1 MCIIS
6 SHVYLKRLIY
16 LHKHSL
22 FMHGIS
28 VEGEKRNQYMWGRHQ
43 ATRDQDGNTDFLHS
57 AWSFEPHNTFQ
68 LYFFKKSIYYLFIL
82 HTHLHARRHT
92 AVMALE
98 FAISLFNHLLIQ
110 SANTYPASLF
120 LFCALYH
127 GRHYSHRVKS
137 VLLGAGKDSCVL
149 PLEMFRSSLN
159 YRPKA

>member
-1 MCIIS
+1 MESLWKEKKGTSKCGADIRQLEIKMVTQTYS
-6 SHVYLKRLIY
+6 ILRGLLNHTTLFNSTFLKRV
-16 LHKHSL
+16 
-22 FMHGIS
+22 F
-28 VEGEKRNQYMWGRHQ
+28 
-43 ATRDQDGNTDFLHS
+43 
-57 AWSFEPHNTFQ
+57 
-68 LYFFKKSIYYLFIL
+68 IYYLFIL

-120 LFCALYH
+120 LFCAVYH

-149 PLEMFRSSLN
+149 PLEIFRSSLN